1 MWHLTEKC
9 INFASA
15 KTKHKK
21 GMRKLTYIFAVLV
34 LAGLA
39 LQACHDDET
48 YAEQKEK
55 ERDAI
60 GYFLSRSPLILVNQ
74 QGDTLLNIDKIN
86 VISEEQFE
94 AQDSMTDVSKNEFV
108 LFRNTGIYLQI
119 VRKGVGEKIK
129 AGETKRVISRYWEWN
144 ILGDSLQT
152 TDMVPYFATN
162 PEIMDVSNNSGT
174 ISASFNTDINGG
186 GAMYMTYKGNASV
199 MAVPAGWILP
209 MVYVN
214 LGRQISEDEGIAK
227 VRIIVPHGSGHSDAT
242 TNVYPCFYEITYQ
255 EMRN

>member
-1 MWHLTEKC
+1 M
-9 INFASA
+9 FV
-15 KTKHKK
+15 
-21 GMRKLTYIFAVLV
+21 MLV
-34 LAGLA
+34 LTGFA
-39 LQACHDDET
+39 LQACKDEET

-60 GYFLSRSPLILVNQ
+60 AYFLGRSPLVLMNS
-74 QGDTLLNIDKIN
+74 QGDTLLNTGRIK

-94 AQDSMTDVSKNEFV
+94 AQDSMTNVAENEYV
-108 LFRNTGIYLQI
+108 LFRNTGIYMQI
-119 VRKGVGEKIK
+119 VRKGPGRKIQS
-129 AGETKRVISRYWEWN
+129 GETKRIISRYWEWN

-174 ISASFNTDINGG
+174 ITASFNTEVNGG
-186 GAMYMTYKGNASV
+186 GAMYMTYKGSASI
-199 MAVPAGWILP
+199 MAVPSGWLLP
-209 MVYVN
+209 LTYVN
-214 LGRQISEDEGIAK
+214 VGRQTTADEGIAK
-227 VRIIVPHGSGHSDAT
+227 VRIIVPHGSGHTDAT